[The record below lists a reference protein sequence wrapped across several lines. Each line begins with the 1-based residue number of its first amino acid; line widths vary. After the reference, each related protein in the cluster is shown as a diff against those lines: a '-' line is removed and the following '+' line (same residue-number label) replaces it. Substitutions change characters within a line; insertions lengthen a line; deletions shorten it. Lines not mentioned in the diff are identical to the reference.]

1 MEMEW
6 ISVKDK
12 LPPEDDPVLV
22 VVHGYRG
29 GFEPISLVEISSYS
43 HDFGFSLDD
52 LPIGGVIDITH
63 WMPLPELPKEVHT

>member
-22 VVHGYRG
+22 VVHGYSG
-29 GFEPISLVEISSYS
+29 GFETLSLVEI
-43 HDFGFSLDD
+43 
-52 LPIGGVIDITH
+52 
-63 WMPLPELPKEVHT
+63 